1 MHNRQNEEHTVDAT
15 YEASKEEMRKV
26 YEEYEGKELLI
37 GLWEG
42 PRKHAMKTQEDADAR
57 YAEIREAGINMVY
70 VYAELDD
77 DGWLEKT
84 IKAAEKNN
92 IRLIIDLSAVYA
104 NRDAFYEAV
113 DKTKDSKAVIGIT
126 LWMSQ
131 DISCL
136 VLWEMSGPN

>member
-1 MHNRQNEEHTVDAT
+1 
-15 YEASKEEMRKV
+15 
-26 YEEYEGKELLI
+26 
-37 GLWEG
+37 
-42 PRKHAMKTQEDADAR
+42 
-57 YAEIREAGINMVY
+57 MVY

-113 DKTKDSKAVIGIT
+113 DKTKDSKAVIGYNIVDEPGQKLFGT
-126 LWMSQ
+126 LGN
-131 DISCL
+131 
-136 VLWEMSGPN
+136 VRPN